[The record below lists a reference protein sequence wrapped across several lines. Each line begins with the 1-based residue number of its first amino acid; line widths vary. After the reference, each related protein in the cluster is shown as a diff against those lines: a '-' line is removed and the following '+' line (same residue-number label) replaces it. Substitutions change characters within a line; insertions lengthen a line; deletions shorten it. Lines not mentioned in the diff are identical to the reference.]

1 MKNIYIILVTLLFVG
16 CNDDDSDDSNDTS
29 GSIIGTWELIDGRDE
44 TVNGNTGE
52 MDIEFWEGQPYFFIF
67 TNNNTFTHTFRGDTI
82 SGTYLKNNNI
92 LTFNSS
98 DPSSNSFEGNITTLT
113 NDNLSFNIVSYSYE
127 LEYKDTILI
136 NETTTFL
143 DFSRYID

>member
-1 MKNIYIILVTLLFVG
+1 MKKYIILLIIPLLFFSIS

-67 TNNNTFTHTFRGDTI
+67 TNNN
-82 SGTYLKNNNI
+82 
-92 LTFNSS
+92 
-98 DPSSNSFEGNITTLT
+98 
-113 NDNLSFNIVSYSYE
+113 
-127 LEYKDTILI
+127 
-136 NETTTFL
+136 
-143 DFSRYID
+143 